1 MSYLLPPAG
10 GGFGGFTVG
19 GAVAGAIMN
28 EILINDM
35 MVYYKKSELCMGY
48 HHYIVP
54 SQQSAELAQLL
65 PVEE

>member
-1 MSYLLPPAG
+1 MTSDPPTIDAGFTPQAPAG

-19 GAVAGAIMN
+19 GAVAGA
-28 EILINDM
+28 
-35 MVYYKKSELCMGY
+35 
-48 HHYIVP
+48 